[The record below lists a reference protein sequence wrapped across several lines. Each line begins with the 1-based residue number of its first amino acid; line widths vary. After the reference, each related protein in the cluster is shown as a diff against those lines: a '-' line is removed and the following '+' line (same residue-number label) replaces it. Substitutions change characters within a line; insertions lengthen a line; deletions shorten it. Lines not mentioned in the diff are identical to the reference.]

1 MKSILKT
8 WINSEARAGKKNVE
22 LQAWGLG
29 FDIIGAAPASACFTF
44 KTTDGHYLAL
54 EVGDAEAAKMYSAL
68 KDFRQR
74 NKLPL

>member
-8 WINSEARAGKKNVE
+8 WIKDEARAGKKTVE

-29 FDIIGAAPASACFTF
+29 FDTIVAAPSSVHFSF
-44 KTTDGHYLAL
+44 KTADGHYLAL

-68 KDFRQR
+68 KDFRER